1 MTEDRLV
8 LREVVEKDLPVFFD
22 HQRDPEA
29 AQMAAFTPRDRDAF
43 MAHWTTN
50 VLGGE
55 GALVRTILVDGTV
68 AGNVVS
74 WMQDGRRLVGYWV
87 GREHWG
93 RGVATRALA
102 LFVDE
107 IPFRPLYAHVATSNV
122 ASIRVLQK
130 CGFAPTGED
139 PEASDDGVE
148 EVVMALG
155 GEARAG

>member
-1 MTEDRLV
+1 MTGDRLI
-8 LREVVEKDLPVFFD
+8 LREVVEEDLPVFFD

-93 RGVATRALA
+93 RGVATRALT

-122 ASIRVLQK
+122 ASIRVLEK
-130 CGFAPTGED
+130 CGFAPTGEE

-148 EVVMALG
+148 EVVMVLG